1 MVPNGRKRVL
11 VFNHDRPLLRT
22 YVMLLEHYGYKVAAA
37 DSLIQMIL
45 KLEAEEDYFDL
56 LFVECSSAL
65 KENPMNFVRF
75 VRETQASSHPALILS
90 GIGASDVL
98 RAAKDEGMSVAI
110 KPDDINQFLSL
121 LAAMVNGKRGRL
133 ADWQSA

>member
-1 MVPNGRKRVL
+1 MVPRGRKRVL

-22 YVMLLEHYGYKVAAA
+22 HVILLEHYGYQVAAA

-65 KENPMNFVRF
+65 RENPVNFVRF
-75 VRETQASSHPALILS
+75 VRETQSTSYPALLLS
-90 GIGASDVL
+90 GIGADDVL
-98 RAAKDEGMSVAI
+98 RAAKKEGMSAAI
-110 KPDDINQFLSL
+110 KPDDVNEFLRL
-121 LAAMVNGKRGRL
+121 LAAMVDRKRGRL